1 MPRVRAYTSSG
12 SRNYYE
18 EMIEHKTSIKRK
30 TSFGGR
36 EFPVSPS
43 RREHVNTR
51 INCNR
56 IRVAATHSRF
66 YEMVVRV
73 GRSLNGWRARFDVKT
88 TNGFDQA
95 RAAILFV
102 FDFINWRFR
111 RVSRADALRPNEM
124 FDFDVQRSAV
134 TSNRVSLLRWPTT
147 LPKHSKCSFRVHCPI
162 QLFSNRRRL
171 VTRFYNRKYY
181 FSFRLSKR
189 SCAREQK
196 MYVTKR
202 EPSMVFGNANSRFSQ
217 KKRFVNQKNKL
228 KRGRHRRVLT
238 GLFAAI
244 KINLFPVHDGC
255 HLKISNDTHTHT
267 RAGTRRAKLASTYTC
282 GCTPVRFCNVR
293 T

>member
-1 MPRVRAYTSSG
+1 MSRVWSYTSSG

-18 EMIEHKTSIKRK
+18 EMIEHRTSIKRK

-43 RREHVNTR
+43 CREHVNTR

-73 GRSLNGWRARFDVKT
+73 GRSLNGWRVRFDVKT
-88 TNGFDQA
+88 TNGFDRA
-95 RAAILFV
+95 CAAILFV

-111 RVSRADALRPNEM
+111 RVSRAGALRPNEM
-124 FDFDVQRSAV
+124 FDFDVQRSVV
-134 TSNRVSLLRWPTT
+134 TSSRVSLPRWPTT
-147 LPKHSKCSFRVHCPI
+147 LPEHFKCLFRVHCPI
-162 QLFSNRRRL
+162 RLFSNRRCL
-171 VTRFYNRKYY
+171 PSWFYIKKYY

-189 SCAREQK
+189 PRARFETPPQN
-196 MYVTKR
+196 VNHQWFSATLTH
-202 EPSMVFGNANSRFSQ
+202 VFSK

-244 KINLFPVHDGC
+244 KINLFPVYDGC
-255 HLKISNDTHTHT
+255 HLKISNDTHTLA
-267 RAGTRRAKLASTYTC
+267 RTRRAKLASTYTC
-282 GCTPVRFCNVR
+282 GCTPVSFCNVP